1 MIFDTG
7 ATRSV
12 PGHAVSGGIAGL
24 MISGVYNY
32 TKFRNGEISLEN
44 AVQHTLKATAEG
56 ALITACAVGV
66 ANAFGSQKGVLNN
79 LLESG
84 TYLALGI
91 AGSYAIQN
99 FCIESKTLN
108 QRKRI

>member
-7 ATRSV
+7 ATRSI

-32 TKFRNGEISLEN
+32 TKFKNGEISLEN
-44 AVQHTLKATAEG
+44 ALQHTLKATAEG

-66 ANAFGSQKGVLNN
+66 ANAFGSQKSILNN

-84 TYLALGI
+84 AYLALGV

-99 FCIESKTLN
+99 FCTDSQKITSK
-108 QRKRI
+108 R

>member
-7 ATRSV
+7 ATRSIL
-12 PGHAVSGGIAGL
+12 GHAVSGGIASL

-32 TKFRNGEISLEN
+32 TKFKNGEISLEN
-44 AVQHTLKATAEG
+44 ALQHTFKAATEG

-66 ANAFGSQKGVLNN
+66 ANALGSQKDVLNN

-84 TYLALGI
+84 AYLALGV
-91 AGSYAIQN
+91 AGSYAIRN
-99 FCIESKTLN
+99 FCVDSQKITS
-108 QRKRI
+108 R